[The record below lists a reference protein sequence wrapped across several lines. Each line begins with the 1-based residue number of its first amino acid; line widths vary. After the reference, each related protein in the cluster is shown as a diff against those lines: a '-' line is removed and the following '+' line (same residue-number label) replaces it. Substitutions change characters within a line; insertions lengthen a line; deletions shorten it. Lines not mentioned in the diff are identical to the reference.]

1 MAEDKIYDC
10 IVLGAGPAGMAA
22 SIYLSRYKVEH
33 LIFGEVPGGQVVD
46 APVVENYPGFTSI
59 SGADLAQAFRGQAE
73 SYGVKIREEM
83 IGEIH
88 KKDGHFEVKSKK
100 GDLYKAETVI
110 LALGARHRLLNVP
123 GEDEFLG
130 KGVSYC
136 AICDAPFFKGKD
148 VAVVGGGNS
157 AVATAIHL
165 ASHASKVYIVHRREE
180 YRAQPYE
187 VEKLR
192 SLQNVEEILGNTVKK
207 IQGKNVVERI
217 LLAQPYRDKTE
228 LSVQGVFVEVGL
240 IPASSIAKA
249 LRVKMDEQGYI
260 KINSAMGTSVSGV
273 FAAGDLALIPG
284 AIPLRQVITSAADGA
299 RAASAVYQYLH
310 QQHPTP
316 DWG

>member
-46 APVVENYPGFTSI
+46 APVVENYPGFNSI
-59 SGADLAQAFRGQAE
+59 SGADLAQAFREQAE
-73 SYGVKIREEM
+73 SYGVKIRVEM
-83 IGEIH
+83 VGEIR
-88 KKDGHFEVKSKK
+88 KKGSHFEVKNEK
-100 GDLYKAETVI
+100 GNLYKAESMI
-110 LALGARHRLLNVP
+110 LALGARHRSLNVP
-123 GEDEFLG
+123 GEDKFLG

-136 AICDAPFFKGKD
+136 AICDAPFFKDKD
-148 VAVVGGGNS
+148 VAVVGGGNA
-157 AVATAIHL
+157 AVAAAIHL
-165 ASHASKVYIVHRREE
+165 ASHASKVYIVHRRKE

-207 IQGKNVVERI
+207 IQGKNAVERI
-217 LLAQPYRDKTE
+217 VLAQPHRGEIE

-249 LRVKMDEQGYI
+249 LGVKMNEQRYI
-260 KINSAMGTSVSGV
+260 KISSAMETSVSGV
-273 FAAGDLALIPG
+273 FAAGDLALVLG